1 MQSVKP
7 VPGLALVAV
16 WFLTVVMVLVLA
28 FFADHGLAFTQFIGR
43 DDFPVGTAQSSIDTL
58 PLLSNIRPSA
68 AHPLEAFWR
77 LFRLGKTEISL
88 QTALGV

>member
-1 MQSVKP
+1 MLVWSWSWSRSATAGRSTVR
-7 VPGLALVAV
+7 VP
-16 WFLTVVMVLVLA
+16 LA

-77 LFRLGKTEISL
+77 LFRLGKTEILL